1 MSLSFFNLFQKSTK
15 KKGVRFADLT
25 YDEDSSSESGD
36 EQPKETIY
44 EIEKEEVKPVVNN
57 QTPKPKGI
65 PRLWINF

>member
-1 MSLSFFNLFQKSTK
+1 M
-15 KKGVRFADLT
+15 KGVRFADLT

-57 QTPKPKGI
+57 QTQKPKGKHSNSKKI
-65 PRLWINF
+65 VTQKYFLMLVDG